1 MHIDENQEESALVYP
16 YFRDTL
22 LALIR
27 EDQDLPLAERKKIL
41 RRVGEA
47 IQELHR
53 NNWIHVGTSSM
64 SSNHWH

>member
-1 MHIDENQEESALVYP
+1 MHIDENQEESVLVYP

-22 LALIR
+22 LTLIR

-47 IQELHR
+47 IQELHS
-53 NNWIHVGTSSM
+53 NNWIHGGTTSTSQ
-64 SSNHWH
+64 NH